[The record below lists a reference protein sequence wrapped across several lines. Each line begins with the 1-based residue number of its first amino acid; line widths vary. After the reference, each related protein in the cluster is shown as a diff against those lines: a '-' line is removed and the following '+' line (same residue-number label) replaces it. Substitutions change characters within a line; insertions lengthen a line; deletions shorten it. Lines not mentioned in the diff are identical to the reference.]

1 MKILDNVNYPED
13 IKKLNLNELQSLADE
28 IRSFLI
34 TSISKTGGHLA
45 SNLGIVELTIALN
58 RAFNMPY
65 DKIIWDVGHQAYVH
79 KILTGRKNKF
89 ETLRKYGGLSGFP
102 KPVESKYDMFAAG
115 HSSTSLSAALGMA
128 AARDI
133 KGEKY
138 NVIAVIGDG
147 ALTGGMALEA
157 LNDIGASNTNIIV
170 ILNDNDMS
178 IAKNV
183 GSISSYLSKIR
194 TDPAYLNLKTDI
206 ENILKKIPAVGSSLY
221 KSMEKVKESMKYLLV
236 QGMLFE
242 ELGYT
247 YLGPINGHN
256 IQKLTEVFERCKKI
270 KGPVLIHVV
279 TKKGKGYSYAEKN
292 PDLYHGV
299 GPFDISTG
307 EVIGSNKITYS
318 EVFGEEIINEAKV
331 NDKIVAITAAMP
343 DGTGLK
349 DFSRIFPKRFF
360 DVGIAEQHAVTFAA
374 GLASNGLKP
383 VFAVYSTFLQ
393 RAYDQ
398 VIHDVCLQNLPVLF
412 AIDRAGVVGED
423 GETHQGVFDI
433 SFLHSIPN
441 ITILSPKDIKE
452 FRMMLKWCF
461 KYDAPCAIR
470 YPKGSDKDF
479 DFEIYDKINKGQWEI
494 LNEGKTAAILAV
506 GKTVQFAWMA
516 NNKLKQKGI
525 DCDVINCRFIKPIDE
540 IMLDNIMKKHDIIFT
555 VEDNYIS
562 GGFGSTVLEYAANK
576 KYKGNVVVTGY
587 PDEFIP
593 HGSRD
598 ILYKKY
604 GIDTDGL
611 MDTIIKNL

>member
-45 SNLGIVELTIALN
+45 SNLGIVELTIALD
-58 RAFNMPY
+58 RAFNMPC

-79 KILTGRKNKF
+79 KILTGRKNRF
-89 ETLRKYGGLSGFP
+89 STLRKFGGLSGFP

-194 TDPAYLNLKTDI
+194 TDPAYLNLKIDI

-236 QGMLFE
+236 QGMVFE

-307 EVIGSNKITYS
+307 EIIGSNKITYS
-318 EVFGEEIINEAKV
+318 QVFGEEIINEAKE

-349 DFSRIFPKRFF
+349 NFSKIFPKRFF

-412 AIDRAGVVGED
+412 AIDRAGIVGED

-433 SFLHSIPN
+433 SYLHSIPN

-452 FRMMLKWCF
+452 FGMMLKWCF

-470 YPKGSDKDF
+470 YPKGSDEEIN
-479 DFEIYDKINKGQWEI
+479 FEIYDKINKGQWEI

-506 GKTVQFAWMA
+506 GKTVQFACMA

-525 DCDVINCRFIKPIDE
+525 NCDVVNCRFIKPIDE
-540 IMLDNIMKKHDIIFT
+540 VMLDNIMKKHDIIFT
-555 VEDNYIS
+555 VEDNYMS
-562 GGFGSTVLEYAANK
+562 GGFGSIVLEYAASK
-576 KYKGNVVVTGY
+576 KYKGNIVVTGY
-587 PDEFIP
+587 PDEFIQ

-611 MDTIIKNL
+611 IDTILKNL

>member
-45 SNLGIVELTIALN
+45 SNLGIVELTIALD
-58 RAFNMPY
+58 RAFNMPE

-79 KILTGRKNKF
+79 KMLTGRKNRF
-89 ETLRKYGGLSGFP
+89 ATLRKFGGMSGFP
-102 KPVESKYDMFAAG
+102 KPSESKYDMFATG

-128 AARDI
+128 TARDI

-157 LNDIGASNTNIIV
+157 LNDIGVSNTNLIV
-170 ILNDNDMS
+170 VLNDNEMS
-178 IAKNV
+178 IAPNV
-183 GSISSYLSKIR
+183 GSIASYLSKIR
-194 TDPAYLNLKTDI
+194 TDPAYLNLKIDV
-206 ENILKKIPAVGSSLY
+206 ENILKRIPAVGSSLY
-221 KSMEKVKESMKYLLV
+221 KSIERLKESLKYLLV
-236 QGMLFE
+236 QGMVFE

-247 YLGPINGHN
+247 YLGPIDGHN

-270 KGPVLIHVV
+270 KGPVLIHIV

-292 PDLYHGV
+292 PDRYHGV
-299 GPFDISTG
+299 GPFDITTG
-307 EVIGSNKITYS
+307 EIKSCNKITYS
-318 EVFGEEIINEAKV
+318 EAFGEEIINEAKV

-349 DFSRIFPKRFF
+349 NFSKIFPKRFF

-374 GLASNGLKP
+374 GLAANGMKP

-412 AIDRAGVVGED
+412 AVDRAGVVGED

-441 ITILSPKDIKE
+441 ITILSPKDIAE

-461 KYDAPCAIR
+461 KYEAPCAIR
-470 YPKGSDKDF
+470 YPKGSDEDVVF
-479 DFEIYDKINKGQWEI
+479 DTYDKINKGQWEI
-494 LNEGKTAAILAV
+494 LNEGKTAAILSV
-506 GKTVQFAWMA
+506 GKTVQFAFEA

-525 DCDVINCRFIKPIDE
+525 NCDVINCRFIKPIDE
-540 IMLDNIMKKHDIIFT
+540 TMLDNIMKKHDIIFT
-555 VEDNYIS
+555 VEDNYKS
-562 GGFGSTVLEYAANK
+562 GGFGSMVLGYAANK
-576 KYKGNVVVTGY
+576 KYKGNIIVSGY

-604 GIDTDGL
+604 GIDADGL
-611 MDTIIKNL
+611 IDTILKNL

>member
-307 EVIGSNKITYS
+307 EIIGSNKITYS
-318 EVFGEEIINEAKV
+318 QVFGEEIINEAKE

-349 DFSRIFPKRFF
+349 NFSKIFPKRFF

-412 AIDRAGVVGED
+412 AIDRAGIVGED

-433 SFLHSIPN
+433 SYLHSIPN

-452 FRMMLKWCF
+452 FGMMLKWCF

-470 YPKGSDKDF
+470 YPKGSDEEIN
-479 DFEIYDKINKGQWEI
+479 FEIYDKINKGQWEI

-506 GKTVQFAWMA
+506 GKTVQFACMA

-525 DCDVINCRFIKPIDE
+525 NCDVVNCRFIKPIDE
-540 IMLDNIMKKHDIIFT
+540 VMLDNIMKKHDIIFT
-555 VEDNYIS
+555 VEDNYMS
-562 GGFGSTVLEYAANK
+562 GGFGSIVLEYAASK
-576 KYKGNVVVTGY
+576 KYKGNIVVTGY
-587 PDEFIP
+587 PDEFIQ

-611 MDTIIKNL
+611 IDTILKNL